1 MDGEVTSSVMAAM
14 RGAAER
20 AYPAEACGILLGE
33 ADRISTLLETQN
45 THPNPQ
51 THFEIDPAALIAAHK
66 EAREG
71 GAAVLGYFH
80 SHPAGQA
87 RPSAT
92 DQAQSAGDAAIWAI
106 AGEGEISFWRDH
118 PQGFERLHY
127 NIV

>member
-1 MDGEVTSSVMAAM
+1 MTSSVMAAM

-20 AYPAEACGILLGE
+20 AHPAEACGILLGE
-33 ADRISTLLETQN
+33 AGRISTLLETQN
-45 THPNPQ
+45 VHPNPQ

-80 SHPAGQA
+80 SHPAGEA

-92 DQAQSAGDAAIWAI
+92 DQAQSAGDGAIWAI
-106 AGEGEISFWRDH
+106 ASEEEISFWRDH
-118 PQGFERLHY
+118 PQGFQHLQY